1 MDRPQLKRNDV
12 LLVLLAVVVVAGA
25 VYTVKQGSAVPQG
38 EDILSA
44 PAAPAS
50 TTPASTTPASTT
62 PDPVVATPTPSAPFI
77 FVGPSA
83 TATVR
88 RRVVLLGEDLTDPA
102 VVSKVADTLGTPV
115 LPAPSTA
122 SIPLPPAVYV
132 DLRPGAGLVV
142 LQLQLPRA
150 STSRRDAMA
159 AVADVQR
166 RSPGTRVVL
175 VGPLRTGQFYGG
187 ELKALAAVGS
197 VTYLDPIAERWVT
210 PAPSAPLTG
219 GQRLQLAAH
228 LARDLTPLLT

>member
-1 MDRPQLKRNDV
+1 MERPQLKRNDV

-142 LQLQLPRA
+142 LQLPRA

>member
-1 MDRPQLKRNDV
+1 MERPQLKRNDV

-25 VYTVKQGSAVPQG
+25 VYMVKQGSAVPQG

-44 PAAPAS
+44 PATPAS
-50 TTPASTTPASTT
+50 TTPASTTPAST
-62 PDPVVATPTPSAPFI
+62 PPPPVVASPTASAPFI

-115 LPAPSTA
+115 FPAPSTA
-122 SIPLPPAVYV
+122 STPLPPTVYV
-132 DLRPGAGLVV
+132 DLRPGPGIVV
-142 LQLQLPRA
+142 VQLPRA
-150 STSRRDAMA
+150 STSRKDAMA
-159 AVADVQR
+159 TIADVAQ

-175 VGPLRTGQFYGG
+175 VGPLRTGQFYGD
-187 ELKALAAVGS
+187 ALRALSGVGS
-197 VTYLDPIAERWVT
+197 VTYLDPIAEQRVT
-210 PAPSAPLTG
+210 PTPSAPLTG

>member
-1 MDRPQLKRNDV
+1 MERPRLKRNDV

-44 PAAPAS
+44 PATPAPA
-50 TTPASTTPASTT
+50 TPAPATPASTT
-62 PDPVVATPTPSAPFI
+62 PDPVVASPTASTPFTFVAPS
-77 FVGPSA
+77 G

-88 RRVVLLGEDLTDPA
+88 RRVVLLGEDLTDPV

-115 LPAPSTA
+115 FPAPSTA
-122 SIPLPPAVYV
+122 STPLPSAVYV
-132 DLRPGAGLVV
+132 DLLPGPGIVV
-142 LQLQLPRA
+142 IQLPRA

-166 RSPGTRVVL
+166 RSPGTKVVL
-175 VGPLRTGQFYGG
+175 VGPLRTGQSYGG
-187 ELKALAAVGS
+187 ALKALAGVGS
-197 VTYLDPIAERWVT
+197 VTYLDPIAEQWVT
-210 PAPSAPLTG
+210 PTPSAPLTG

-228 LARDLTPLLT
+228 LAQDLTPLLT